1 MSIEELI
8 RENTSVMRELCAII
22 KAESVFKAEFLE
34 KFKAEVARKNGDAG
48 DLAKTTK
55 SKTEGRQI
63 TDSPEDRKPPSDAGE
78 LSADV
83 STAQKKV
90 TELVEASTSEDDRKA
105 RRADVAGLLTKI
117 GGEGAYGDK
126 RPLVSQLSDKDAKRL
141 TKAVQKLI
149 DEKYALKQPEPPA
162 DDDEL

>member
-22 KAESVFKAEFLE
+22 KAESVLKTEFLE

-48 DLAKTTK
+48 EPAKA
-55 SKTEGRQI
+55 SKPKAEGRQI
-63 TDSPEDRKPPSDAGE
+63 TDSPEDRKPPSEAAE

-83 STAQKKV
+83 SIAQKKV
-90 TELVEASTSEDDRKA
+90 TELVDAATSEDDRKA
-105 RRADVAGLLTKI
+105 RRVDVAGLLTKI

-149 DEKYALKQPEPPA
+149 DEKYAAKVEPPA
-162 DDDEL
+162 GDDEL